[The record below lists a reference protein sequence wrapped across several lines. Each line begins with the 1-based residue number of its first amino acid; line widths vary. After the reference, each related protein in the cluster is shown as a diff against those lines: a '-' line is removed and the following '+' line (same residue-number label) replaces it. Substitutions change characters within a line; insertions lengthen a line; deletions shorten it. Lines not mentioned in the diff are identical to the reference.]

1 MQKQSPLKKWLMLIS
16 LGFMG
21 GTFYMSAYVGW
32 TYYTQLLEALNMT
45 DTQYGLSQTLL
56 GPIGIILII
65 PGAFLGDK
73 FDAKKTLLFS
83 IGSQSILNLSWPL
96 WVHSFVTYIAW
107 NVVYNFI
114 TMAYWG
120 ALIKYIN
127 NLDGEDSA
135 GSSFTI
141 YYLINGLS
149 GAVGSFIPLWVAD
162 AMGAGVGMI
171 VFVMGIITAVATV
184 LVAIFLEDEKQLAQR
199 GIFLKGDDPIEIK
212 HIFYLIKYPGFWMM
226 FFAYGLGVS
235 FYNYISY
242 FNPYLT
248 DVFGMSPSLSS
259 ALNIIRQY
267 AVNLVAPVGGY
278 ICDKVLKATYKWY
291 IVGFGILTV
300 MFAAMTVLFN
310 ENSNVVIVGIYTVI
324 LAAMVMMVYT
334 TLWSVL
340 RELHV
345 PTMVTATLSGIATI
359 SERVIGMFV
368 PLMFGNFIDTM
379 EPAKAYNCIFLGM
392 AVIGALAVLNGVW
405 IGIHHKK
412 CLAGLRSFAK
422 MTGMKEAEGAE

>member
-1 MQKQSPLKKWLMLIS
+1 MQKQTPLKKWLMLIS

-21 GTFYMSAYVGW
+21 GTFYMSAYVGA
-32 TYYTQLLEALNMT
+32 TYYTQLLTDLNMT
-45 DTQYGLSQTLL
+45 NTQYGLASTIL
-56 GPIGIILII
+56 GPIGITLII

-73 FDAKKTLLFS
+73 FEAKRTLVFS
-83 IGSQSILNLSWPL
+83 IGAQSLLNLSWSI
-96 WVHSFVTYIAW
+96 WVHSFVTYLTW
-107 NVVYNFI
+107 NIIYNFV

-149 GAVGSFIPLWVAD
+149 GAIGSFIPLWVAD
-162 AMGAGVGMI
+162 AMNASVGTI
-171 VFVMGIITAVATV
+171 VLVQGIITSIATI
-184 LVAIFLEDEKQLAQR
+184 LVAVFLEDEKKLAER
-199 GIFLKGDDPIEIK
+199 GIYLKGDEPIQLK
-212 HIFYLIKYPGFWMM
+212 HIFYLVKYPGFWMM

-235 FYNYISY
+235 FYNYIAY

-248 DVFGMSPSLSS
+248 QVFHMDPSLSS
-259 ALNIIRQY
+259 SLAIIRQY
-267 AVNLVAPVGGY
+267 GVNLVAPIGGL
-278 ICDKVLKATYKWY
+278 ICDRVLKATYKWY
-291 IVGFGILTV
+291 IIGFGIISA
-300 MFAAMTVLFN
+300 MFIAMTVFFN
-310 ENSNVVIVGIYTVI
+310 ENSNVIVVGIYTI
-324 LAAMVMMVYT
+324 LLASMVMMVYT

-368 PLMFGNFIDTM
+368 PVMFGRFMDTM
-379 EPAKAYNCIFLGM
+379 EPVKAFNNIFLVM
-392 AVIGALAVLNGVW
+392 AVIGILASLNGLL
-405 IGIHHKK
+405 IGRHHKK
-412 CLAGLRSFAK
+412 CLAGLRSFEK
-422 MTGMKEAEGAE
+422 MTGMKTEEA

>member
-1 MQKQSPLKKWLMLIS
+1 MQKQSTLKKWLMLIS

-21 GTFYMSAYVGW
+21 GTFYMSAYVVP
-32 TYYTQLLEALNMT
+32 TYYTQALEALHMT
-45 DTQYGLSQTLL
+45 NTQYGLANTIIS
-56 GPIGIILII
+56 PIGIALII

-73 FDAKKTLLFS
+73 FDAKKTLVFS
-83 IGSQSILNLSWPL
+83 IGAQSILNLSWPI
-96 WVHSFVTYIAW
+96 WVHSFAAYVAW
-107 NVVYNFI
+107 NIIYNLI

-149 GAVGSFIPLWVAD
+149 GLLGSFIPLWIAD
-162 AMGAGVGMI
+162 ATGAGFNTI
-171 VFVMGIITAVATV
+171 VLVIGVITSVATV
-184 LVAIFLEDEKQLAQR
+184 LVALFLEDEKKLAER
-199 GIFLKGDDPIEIK
+199 GIYLKGDEPIQVR
-212 HIFYLIKYPGFWMM
+212 HIFYLLKYPGFWMM

-235 FYNYISY
+235 FYNYVSY

-248 DVFGMSPSLSS
+248 NVFDMSPSLSS
-259 ALNIIRQY
+259 SLTIIRQY
-267 AVNLVAPVGGY
+267 GVNLLAPIGGY

-291 IVGFGILTV
+291 IVGFSILAV
-300 MFAAMTVLFN
+300 MYFAMTILFN
-310 ENSNVVIVGIYTVI
+310 ENSNVVVVGVYTVI
-324 LAAMVMMVYT
+324 LAAMIMMVYT
-334 TLWSVL
+334 TIWSVL

-368 PLMFGNFIDTM
+368 PLMFGRFMDTM
-379 EPAKAYNCIFLGM
+379 EPVKAFNSVFYVM
-392 AVIGALAVLNGVW
+392 AVIGVLAVLNGLW
-405 IGIHHKK
+405 IGSHHKK
-412 CLAGLRSFAK
+412 CLAGLRSFEK
-422 MTGMKEAEGAE
+422 MTGMKTGEEA

>member
-96 WVHSFVTYIAW
+96 WVHSFVTYVAW

-141 YYLINGLS
+141 YYLINGMS
-149 GAVGSFIPLWVAD
+149 GAVGSLIPLWVAD

-171 VFVMGIITAVATV
+171 VFIMGIITALATV
-184 LVAIFLEDEKQLAQR
+184 LVAIFLDDEKKLAAR
-199 GIFLKGDDPIEIK
+199 GIFLKGDDPIQIK

-267 AVNLVAPVGGY
+267 GVNLVAPIGGY

-291 IVGFGILTV
+291 IVGFGII
-300 MFAAMTVLFN
+300 AAMYVLMTVLFN
-310 ENSNVVIVGIYTVI
+310 QNSNVV
-324 LAAMVMMVYT
+324 
-334 TLWSVL
+334 
-340 RELHV
+340 
-345 PTMVTATLSGIATI
+345 
-359 SERVIGMFV
+359 VIG
-368 PLMFGNFIDTM
+368 
-379 EPAKAYNCIFLGM
+379 
-392 AVIGALAVLNGVW
+392 
-405 IGIHHKK
+405 
-412 CLAGLRSFAK
+412 
-422 MTGMKEAEGAE
+422 

>member
-1 MQKQSPLKKWLMLIS
+1 MQKQSALRKWLQLIS

-21 GTFYMSAYVGW
+21 GTFYMSMYVGW
-32 TYYTQLLEALNMT
+32 TYYDQLLTAMNMT
-45 DTQYGLSQTLL
+45 DTQFGLGQTIMST
-56 GPIGIILII
+56 IGIIFIV
-65 PGAFLGDK
+65 PGAYLGDK
-73 FDAKKTLLFS
+73 FEAKKTLVFS
-83 IGSQSILNLSWPL
+83 VLSQTILNLSWPL
-96 WVHSFVTYIAW
+96 WVHSFVTYVAW
-107 NVVYNFI
+107 NVIISAV

-141 YYLINGLS
+141 YYLINGMS
-149 GAVGSFIPLWVAD
+149 GAVGSFIPLVIAD
-162 AMGAGVGMI
+162 KFFNGSVNMI
-171 VFVMGIITAVATV
+171 VFVMGIITGLASV
-184 LVAIFLEDEKQLAQR
+184 LVMIFLDDEKKLAAR
-199 GIFLKGDDPIEIK
+199 GIYLKGDEPIQVK

-242 FNPYLT
+242 FNPYLV

-267 AVNLVAPVGGY
+267 GVNLVAPIGGY

-291 IVGFGILTV
+291 IIGFGIIT
-300 MFAAMTVLFN
+300 AMYLAMIVFFN
-310 ENSNVVIVGIYTVI
+310 ENSSVIVVGIYTTL
-324 LAAMVMMVYT
+324 LAAMIMMVYT

-345 PTMVTATLSGIATI
+345 PTMVTATLSGIATV
-359 SERVIGMFV
+359 SERLIGMFV
-368 PLMFGNFIDTM
+368 PLMFGRFMDTM
-379 EPAKAYNCIFLGM
+379 EPVKAFNSVFLVM

-405 IGIHHKK
+405 IGVHHKK
-412 CLAGLRSFAK
+412 CLAGLRSFEK
-422 MTGMKEAEGAE
+422 MTGLKTDEA